1 MSQIEHSGEKH
12 SLSSRSGPIPSTLK
26 IRSKILGEE
35 SRPWLILM
43 LFAGI
48 IEIGAAEHLPL
59 PAIDGILYGACSSH
73 EYIDARLVKSLN
85 CLGPQT
91 THYHHLHAFREHNLR
106 GKALSA
112 HVLADIGEHPDLLA
126 VQIHYGE
133 CGSPA
138 EVLAYCLIHA
148 SVAHG
153 RNSDLHCPWP
163 PLPIP

>member
-73 EYIDARLVKSLN
+73 EYIDARRVKSLN
-85 CLGPQT
+85 CLGP
-91 THYHHLHAFREHNLR
+91 
-106 GKALSA
+106 
-112 HVLADIGEHPDLLA
+112 
-126 VQIHYGE
+126 
-133 CGSPA
+133 
-138 EVLAYCLIHA
+138 
-148 SVAHG
+148 
-153 RNSDLHCPWP
+153 
-163 PLPIP
+163 